1 MCIRK
6 IREKQTFTFKEVRY
20 KSSKEEVIFE

>member
-6 IREKQTFTFKEVRY
+6 IRENQTFRFKEMRY
-20 KSSKEEVIFE
+20 KSSNEEVIFE

>member
-6 IREKQTFTFKEVRY
+6 IRENQTFTFKEVRY